1 MCENQR
7 QDILFGNHLENSK
20 YSCLLEYWL
29 IICLIVSCQVI
40 SLISSIILVRIKT
53 FSGYKSTGTWQSP
66 GIRCFHWCYSP
77 SRERRGVFCFC
88 YLIAISLLYSILK
101 SYMIYF
107 HICYTCYELIAMSF
121 MMRSRDSICFRY
133 LNTIWL
139 AHYLLKSYMIYWY
152 VCYTYMHIHICC
164 IYMLYVCYIFALYII
179 CCTCSDMMR
188 SKGSICFRYLNTIWS
203 SHCPLKSYMSP
214 PAISLCHLHS
224 KWLETYCLEL
234 VYVRSWLRIYSQSSI
249 TLASCE
255 ESLYMFGLTG
265 IYDHVTGPKWNL
277 ENYETTNGKESKGNT
292 FSLELSFYCS
302 GTLKMLQWRFK
313 VFCLTKLTRYFGNLY
328 LNLCITHSSLQHN
341 CIYPRGQINITYSL
355 QQNAKLLVDMFSLKY
370 SFCFCWMICYIVIEV
385 YVMFQLKYL
394 LCFHWSICYGLNIE
408 GKI

>member
-1 MCENQR
+1 
-7 QDILFGNHLENSK
+7 
-20 YSCLLEYWL
+20 
-29 IICLIVSCQVI
+29 
-40 SLISSIILVRIKT
+40 
-53 FSGYKSTGTWQSP
+53 
-66 GIRCFHWCYSP
+66 
-77 SRERRGVFCFC
+77 
-88 YLIAISLLYSILK
+88 
-101 SYMIYF
+101 
-107 HICYTCYELIAMSF
+107 
-121 MMRSRDSICFRY
+121 
-133 LNTIWL
+133 
-139 AHYLLKSYMIYWY
+139 
-152 VCYTYMHIHICC
+152 
-164 IYMLYVCYIFALYII
+164 MLYVCYIFALYII

-341 CIYPRGQINITYSL
+341 FIIYITYPL
-355 QQNAKLLVDMFSLKY
+355 QQNAKLLVKKFSLKY
-370 SFCFCWMICYIVIEV
+370 
-385 YVMFQLKYL
+385 L
-394 LCFHWSICYGLNIE
+394 LWVEHWSIYVSIE
-408 GKI
+408 VFVMGWALKARFKV